1 MPDPLIGAVHKQN
14 ALSLD
19 AALKAAPTLKYHP
32 DLAYHAATMPGNISE
47 NAQHLAGLRLLQKIV
62 EAVDAHAKSNPNFSK
77 LANALLEAA
86 SMQEGNQQ

>member
-1 MPDPLIGAVHKQN
+1 
-14 ALSLD
+14 
-19 AALKAAPTLKYHP
+19 
-32 DLAYHAATMPGNISE
+32 
-47 NAQHLAGLRLLQKIV
+47 LLQKIV